1 MFGMND
7 AYWLYMN
14 EAEGTG
20 LVNTRQGRLNQIGR
34 TLRNMGYAGKTVPAA
49 VFSSLLHKYKMT
61 DITQVEVHQI
71 EREWL

>member
-34 TLRNMGYAGKTVPAA
+34 ALRNMGYAGKTVPAA

-61 DITQVEVHQI
+61 DITQAEVHQI